1 MFCKKCGSAVRD
13 GAGFCPK
20 CGARINAFAG
30 GGMKSSDSMET
41 SPGGSPGSFST
52 QTGPSTPK
60 APSVGTGNRKVLLLA
75 GGAIVLVIVLFLL
88 IRGIGGGREYPLEGT
103 WTSEDASKIENARR
117 ELLVSEAGLDKRI
130 VDTVMESTGAG
141 YPGDVSLTFSENGM
155 LWFGGGGVAVS
166 IGSFSYEKLSDRALM
181 LKYSLSLPIVGEISA
196 SYQASYS
203 VSKDRLTL
211 DLFGIRTTFKRQ

>member
-1 MFCKKCGSAVRD
+1 
-13 GAGFCPK
+13 
-20 CGARINAFAG
+20 
-30 GGMKSSDSMET
+30 MKSSDSMET

-75 GGAIVLVIVLFLL
+75 
-88 IRGIGGGREYPLEGT
+88 
-103 WTSEDASKIENARR
+103 
-117 ELLVSEAGLDKRI
+117 
-130 VDTVMESTGAG
+130 
-141 YPGDVSLTFSENGM
+141 
-155 LWFGGGGVAVS
+155 GGGGVAVS